1 MKRKETEEEERKQNQ
16 RRSFEGGLLSTGQK
30 QFVNQNR
37 SQECR

>member
-1 MKRKETEEEERKQNQ
+1 MKEKETEEEERKQNQ
-16 RRSFEGGLLSTGQK
+16 RSFEGGLLSTGQK